1 MRISDWSSDV
11 CSSDLSKGGWT
22 ADWIFVDD
30 GRVLSK
36 WSDSKSDARRAMASG
51 ADGAADALTKRYAK
65 RSPAGPP
72 GTYRATFTGIHTGPD
87 YLRLSPPLPG
97 MSVVRGLTPLPP
109 QPRSGTRREGKE
121 MVSKYHCRAE

>member
-1 MRISDWSSDV
+1 MQLIGKLYR
-11 CSSDLSKGGWT
+11 SKGGWT

-65 RSPAGPP
+65 SSPAGPP
-72 GTYRATFTGIHTGPD
+72 GKYRVTFTGINNGRSEEHTSELQSLMRIS
-87 YLRLSPPLPG
+87 YAVFCLKKKKNS
-97 MSVVRGLTPLPP
+97 
-109 QPRSGTRREGKE
+109 
-121 MVSKYHCRAE
+121 